1 MAAAAPLR
9 RVAWVGDSYTY
20 FNDLPAMVAA
30 MLDTEP
36 DPEACVLCGGARLS
50 GHAADPRV
58 AALLERDWDAVV
70 LQEASTVAGG
80 YDLAKLG
87 ASRGAAR
94 EFFAPRASTT
104 VLLFGT
110 WGHRGGSVYA
120 ASRRAYPSYRAM
132 QAKTSAGCK
141 RLCALLGSSARYAP
155 VGEAFRE
162 VHEAC
167 AGSHLEPEGD
177 PRTLFSRLYAP
188 DGHHPS
194 RLGSYLAACVFY
206 ATLTGESP
214 EGHSY
219 RPPPRCAHDDVVQA
233 AFSCL
238 QPGWQPAAMDDGD
251 RAALQAAAARA
262 TVYARAQLRR
272 AAGGLEDLD
281 SDEDPDELQLAR
293 ELSESYSPTNSP
305 PRRAPP
311 ESLLRSPSTIRGA
324 R

>member
-1 MAAAAPLR
+1 
-9 RVAWVGDSYTY
+9 
-20 FNDLPAMVAA
+20 
-30 MLDTEP
+30 
-36 DPEACVLCGGARLS
+36 
-50 GHAADPRV
+50 
-58 AALLERDWDAVV
+58 
-70 LQEASTVAGG
+70 
-80 YDLAKLG
+80 
-87 ASRGAAR
+87 
-94 EFFAPRASTT
+94 
-104 VLLFGT
+104 
-110 WGHRGGSVYA
+110 
-120 ASRRAYPSYRAM
+120 M

-214 EGHSY
+214 EGHAY

-311 ESLLRSPSTIRGA
+311 EALLRSPSTIRGA